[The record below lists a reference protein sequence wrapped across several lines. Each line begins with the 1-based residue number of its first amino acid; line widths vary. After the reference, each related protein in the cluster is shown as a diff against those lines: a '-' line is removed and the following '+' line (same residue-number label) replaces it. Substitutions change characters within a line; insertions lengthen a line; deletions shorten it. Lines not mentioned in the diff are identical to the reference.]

1 MSCGKDNM
9 ENKKHESKESMYKEK
24 MEHGT
29 GVNKYT
35 EEEKKELI
43 KKAAKR
49 MK

>member
-1 MSCGKDNM
+1 M
-9 ENKKHESKESMYKEK
+9 EDVKHEKGESTYKEK

-29 GVNKYT
+29 GINKYT

-43 KKAAKR
+43 KKAAKK